1 MIYSSIISVDQY
13 KKICFYNKFR
23 IRQT

>member
-13 KKICFYNKFR
+13 K
-23 IRQT
+23 